1 MKKVLAMCLGVMIL
15 CVCTPPLRVFAQAKY
30 TVNGVVVDNSGNPVI
45 GASVVEQGTVNG
57 VTTDIDGAFAITVKS
72 PQSVVEVSYIG
83 YKTVQRVAS
92 STDLARLVLEED
104 LMALDEVVVIGY
116 GAVKKNDMTGS
127 VATVKADQ
135 LNKGLVSSPAD
146 LMLGKSA
153 GVVVTPGTGQPGSAA
168 TIRVR
173 GASSLS
179 AQQDP
184 MIVVDGLPVSNSGID
199 GVSSALASINRT
211 WGNFH
216 YPMVQAA

>member
-1 MKKVLAMCLGVMIL
+1 MKRVLAICLGVML
-15 CVCTPPLRVFAQAKY
+15 LSAPPLRVLAQAKY
-30 TVNGVVVDNSGNPVI
+30 TVSGVVVDNSGTPVL
-45 GASVVEQGTVNG
+45 GASVIEQGTVNG
-57 VTTDIDGAFAITVKS
+57 VTTDIDGSFAITVKN

-92 STDLARLVLEED
+92 STDLARVVLEED

-184 MIVVDGLPVSNSGID
+184 MIVVEGLPGYQYIKKIRSCSRIKRCLCRWRAED
-199 GVSSALASINRT
+199 
-211 WGNFH
+211 
-216 YPMVQAA
+216 Y

>member
-30 TVNGVVVDNSGNPVI
+30 TVNGVVVDNSGNPII

-127 VATVKADQ
+127 VPPSRPT
-135 LNKGLVSSPAD
+135 SS
-146 LMLGKSA
+146 
-153 GVVVTPGTGQPGSAA
+153 T
-168 TIRVR
+168 RVWSPR
-173 GASSLS
+173 
-179 AQQDP
+179 P
-184 MIVVDGLPVSNSGID
+184 PI
-199 GVSSALASINRT
+199 
-211 WGNFH
+211 
-216 YPMVQAA
+216 